1 MKYFILTLIF
11 IYQFFTDVVPS
22 PKVIDPPRNVTV
34 IVGSK
39 ATFTCD
45 FEASTNAEIAQ
56 IHWEFNG
63 SDLGECK
70 RFKDIINCTVTQQST
85 DTNYISSTLEI
96 FPVQADS
103 AGQYTC
109 YCSYNMKI
117 LNVDE
122 VTNIQSDHKSAT
134 LSTSESIGTHGHS
147 LFTTY
152 NT

>member
-1 MKYFILTLIF
+1 M
-11 IYQFFTDVVPS
+11 
-22 PKVIDPPRNVTV
+22 
-34 IVGSK
+34 
-39 ATFTCD
+39 
-45 FEASTNAEIAQ
+45 
-56 IHWEFNG
+56 
-63 SDLGECK
+63 
-70 RFKDIINCTVTQQST
+70 TQQST